1 MNAAVNLPNWPSG
14 TVAILVTGGDRP
26 HAIPVSAALRAGPAR
41 ILLGLARGRG
51 SLARLRA
58 DPRVTVA
65 ICASDAA
72 FSADGTA
79 SVAAEQLTANTVAV
93 AVEVDTLHDHRRP
106 TFAIDDGVRWHWTD
120 DDAAA
125 ADDEVRAALRGLVG

>member
-1 MNAAVNLPNWPSG
+1 
-14 TVAILVTGGDRP
+14 VAFLVTGGERP
-26 HAIPVSAALRAGPAR
+26 HAIPVSAVVRAGPMQ
-41 ILLGLARGRG
+41 ILLGLARGRD
-51 SLARLRA
+51 SLVRLRA

-79 SVAAEQLTANTVAV
+79 SVATEQLTANTVAV